1 MKKKHLKK
9 LNFNKTSISNLEEDM
24 IKGGQLSDFTGRR
37 TCPEP
42 FVETVNITIC
52 WGRPFCEIRD
62 NGC

>member
-1 MKKKHLKK
+1 MKKKNFGKLK
-9 LNFNKTSISNLEEDM
+9 LNKSSISNLKEQGL
-24 IKGGQLSDFTGRR
+24 KGGTGLIQTGQL

-52 WGRPFCEIRD
+52 WNGMYCELRD